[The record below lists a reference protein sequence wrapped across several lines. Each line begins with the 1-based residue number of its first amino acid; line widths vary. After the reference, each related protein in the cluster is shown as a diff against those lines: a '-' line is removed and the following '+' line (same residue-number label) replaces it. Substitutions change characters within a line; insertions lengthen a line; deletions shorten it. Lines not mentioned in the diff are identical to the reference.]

1 MANRIEATQFAA
13 GAASDTAASSPAR
26 ALALATISFT
36 LSFAAWGLVGGLA
49 SVFTTLYSLTASQT
63 ALLVA
68 VPVLLGS
75 VARLPMGMITDRFG
89 GRLVFTALLVFSA
102 LAAFVIPMT
111 ASYPALLV
119 AAFLIGMAGSSFAVG
134 AAFVSRWT
142 PAARQGTA
150 LGVYGL
156 GTMGQSL
163 AVFVG
168 PVVAARWG
176 WQTVFY
182 GTAAVLLIWS
192 LVYVALARNPAG
204 AARPAGVAAMLALL
218 RGSSTAWLLGGF
230 YFLTFGGFV
239 AFSIYLPTLLRAQF
253 GLAPADAGL
262 RAAGFVVLATLMRP
276 LGGWL
281 SDRIGGAQVLSWVFG
296 GVALFALL
304 LIWQSMAPF
313 TVGALGC
320 AMLLGLGNGAVFK
333 LVPERFPRDTG
344 TVTGLVGALGGLG
357 GFFPPLL
364 LGLFRDRLGAIWPGF
379 VLLALTAIA
388 LRVANERV
396 FRPSDVEWTRALPIG
411 ARQALE
417 RVRAA
422 AWATL
427 LTAGLAALVV
437 IGSRNLQH
445 FDAAL
450 VGYTFATLFATFGIS
465 YRYAMWLNRPPTR
478 MYWHRGWQTFFS
490 RRAIGGNAVGLA
502 RRALVEFAANA
513 YIFRRGRL
521 RGLAHVL
528 IMWGCVLAAAITFP
542 LVWGWIHF
550 ETIPGDLH
558 TYRTFVFGLPVMDF
572 PVDSV
577 IAFAIFHGLV
587 WSSFLVI
594 GGVMLAFRR
603 RMVDHGAVAV
613 QQFEQDILPLLLL
626 FTISVTGLMLTA
638 SYTWMRGYAYDF
650 LAILHA
656 ATVIVT
662 LLWLPF
668 GKLFHIFQRPAQL
681 GVGFYKDAG
690 RQHQQA
696 ECRRCRQ
703 PFASMQMVRD
713 LATVEHELGFRYGL
727 QGGGHYQDVCPTCR
741 RALFG
746 LAQGALWREYLNDRP
761 PSLHESDISSSRG
774 FGEASPREVR

>member
-1 MANRIEATQFAA
+1 MRDTSLE
-13 GAASDTAASSPAR
+13 AASVAR
-26 ALALATISFT
+26 ATATMASPMRALVLATISFT
-36 LSFAAWGLVGGLA
+36 LCFAAWGLIGGLA
-49 SVFTTLYSLTASQT
+49 SVFTGLYKLTASET

-75 VARLPMGMITDRFG
+75 VARLPMGMLTDRFG
-89 GRLVFTALLVFSA
+89 GRLVFTALLAFSS
-102 LAAFVIPMT
+102 LAALVVPLT
-111 ASYPALLV
+111 NGYNSLLA

-134 AAFVSRWT
+134 VAFVSRWT
-142 PAARQGTA
+142 AAAKQGTA
-150 LGVYGL
+150 LGIYGL

-168 PVVAARWG
+168 PVVASRLG
-176 WQTVFY
+176 WEAAFR
-182 GTAAVLLIWS
+182 GTGALLLIWAV
-192 LVYVALARNPAG
+192 VYFVLARNQAQG
-204 AARPAGVAAMLALL
+204 ARPAGVGAMVKVL
-218 RGSSTAWLLGGF
+218 RRAPKAWLLGAF

-253 GLAPADAGL
+253 GLTAADAGF
-262 RAAGFVVLATLMRP
+262 RAAGFVVAATLMRP
-276 LGGWL
+276 VGGWL

-296 GVALFALL
+296 GVTLFSLL
-304 LIWQSMAPF
+304 LTWQSMVPF
-313 TVGALGC
+313 TVGALLC

-333 LVPERFPRDTG
+333 LVPEHFPNDTG

-364 LGLFRDRLGAIWPGF
+364 LGAFLDRLGVIWPGF
-379 VLLALTAIA
+379 VLLSATALA
-388 LRVANERV
+388 LCVTNARV
-396 FRPSDVEWTRALPIG
+396 FRPSDVEWTRSLPAA

-427 LTAGLAALVV
+427 VAAGLAAAIVV
-437 IGSRNLQH
+437 GSRNLQH

-450 VGYTFATLFATFGIS
+450 VGYTFATLFAAFGIS
-465 YRYAMWLNRPPTR
+465 YRYAMWLHRPPTR
-478 MYWHRGWQTFFS
+478 MYWRRGWQAFFS
-490 RRAIGGNAVGLA
+490 RRSIGHNTLSLA
-502 RRALVEFAANA
+502 GRALGEFAANA

-521 RGLAHVL
+521 RGVAHWL

-550 ETIPGDLH
+550 ETVPGDLH
-558 TYRTFVFGLPVMDF
+558 TYRTFVFGVPTQDF
-572 PVDSV
+572 ALESV
-577 IAFAIFHGLV
+577 VAFVVFHGLV

-594 GGVMLAFRR
+594 AGVMLAFRR
-603 RMVDHGAVAV
+603 RMIDHGAVAV
-613 QQFEQDILPLLLL
+613 QQFGQDILPLLLL
-626 FTISVTGLMLTA
+626 FAISVTGLMLTA

-668 GKLFHIFQRPAQL
+668 GKLFHVFQRPAQL

-690 RQHQQA
+690 ARDQQA
-696 ECRRCRQ
+696 LCRRCGQ
-703 PFASMQMVRD
+703 PYTSMPMVRD
-713 LATVEHELGFRYGL
+713 LTIVEQELGFRYEL
-727 QGGGHYQDVCPTCR
+727 PNGGHYQEICPRCR

-746 LAQGALWREYLNDRP
+746 LAQGALWRQYLNAGP
-761 PSLHESDISSSRG
+761 PAPEG
-774 FGEASPREVR
+774 FGEAGSQKEAG